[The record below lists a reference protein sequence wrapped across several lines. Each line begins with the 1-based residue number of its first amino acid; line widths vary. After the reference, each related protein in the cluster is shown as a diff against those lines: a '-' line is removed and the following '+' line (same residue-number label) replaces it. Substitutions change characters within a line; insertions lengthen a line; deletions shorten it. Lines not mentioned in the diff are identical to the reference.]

1 MLGEQRTLRESGIR
15 VGSYLGSGEGI
26 RELSGGR
33 DTENRVFKAA
43 GVCWGKTF
51 ITVLITH
58 LPKDASDL
66 KKKKNSKERRR
77 RRRRRKKYFVQGPN
91 RCQPNKNQ
99 SSWNKS

>member
-66 KKKKNSKERRR
+66 KKKKKFEGEKKKEE
-77 RRRRRKKYFVQGPN
+77 KKKEIFCARAKQM
-91 RCQPNKNQ
+91 
-99 SSWNKS
+99 SA